1 MFDTLIKDGLIVDG
15 TGKPMFISD
24 IGIKDGYICEVGKIS
39 SAAKNIINA
48 DGYYVTPG
56 WVDIHTHYDGQV
68 SWDPLL
74 TPSFWQ
80 GVTSVVMGNCGVGF
94 APVHSNSHEWLIG
107 LMEGVE
113 DIPGSALSIGMKW
126 EWESFPEYLDA
137 IEKKP
142 HAIDFGCQIAH
153 GPLRAYVMGERG
165 SNNEKASQD
174 DIIKMSLLVE
184 DAIKSGA
191 LGFSTSRTMLH
202 LAVDG
207 NPVPGTFAS
216 DFELLS
222 LAKAVSKSGKGL
234 FESAPAGISGDDIL
248 APKKEISMMSKIS
261 KAANIP
267 VTFLFAQN
275 NKAPNDWKEL
285 LLQCDEA
292 NSNGAKLYPQVF
304 GRPTNLLFSFRGP
317 NQFSRFPTYKDL
329 LELPDEKRFMQLQN
343 PSIKKKIL
351 SECDPINDAL
361 SDMIQNAWDQTY
373 VMGDNIDYEPLIDNT
388 ISSISKKK
396 KKSPNE
402 VAYDEMLKNNCSN
415 YLMFC
420 GLNYTFGNHDALYE
434 QINHPSSIIG
444 GGDGGA
450 HVSYICDANVPT
462 FMLTHWTRDRTRG
475 PKFPIE
481 KIVKKQTSDTAK
493 LYGLVDRGVLKPGF
507 RADINIIDYENLSLN
522 KPFIV
527 NDLPGNA
534 QRLMAT
540 ANGYKQTFV
549 SGELVQENGEDTGA
563 RPGKLIRSNKIK
575 LS

>member
-1 MFDTLIKDGLIVDG
+1 MLDTIIKDGLVVDG
-15 TGKPMFISD
+15 TGKNSFLAD
-24 IGIKDGYICEVGKIS
+24 IGIKDGFIFEIGQIKSPAKKIF
-39 SAAKNIINA
+39 KA
-48 DGYYVTPG
+48 DGLYVTPG

-80 GVTSVVMGNCGVGF
+80 GVTTVVMGNCGVGF
-94 APVHSNSHEWLIG
+94 APVRKNSHDWLIG

-165 SNNEKASQD
+165 SNNDKASED
-174 DIIKMSLLVE
+174 DIKKMSALVE
-184 DAIKSGA
+184 DAMNKGA

-222 LAKAVSKSGKGL
+222 LSRAVASSGKGL

-261 KAANIP
+261 KDSGIP

-285 LLQCDEA
+285 LNQCDIE
-292 NSNGAKLYPQVF
+292 NNNGAKLFPQVF

-317 NQFSRFPTYKDL
+317 NQFSRFPTYKKL
-329 LELPDEKRFMQLQN
+329 LKLTDEERFLRLKE
-343 PSIKKKIL
+343 SSVKEKIL
-351 SECDPINDAL
+351 SEYDPINDAL
-361 SDMIQNAWDQTY
+361 SDMIQDAWDQTY
-373 VMGDNIDYEPLIDNT
+373 VMGDYIDYEPLKENT
-388 ISSISKKK
+388 VLNIAKKRNISPTEI
-396 KKSPNE
+396 
-402 VAYDEMLKNNCSN
+402 AYDEMLKNNCSN

-420 GLNYTFGNHDALYE
+420 GLNYTFGNLDALYE

-462 FMLTHWTRDRTRG
+462 FMLTHWTRDRNRG
-475 PKFPIE
+475 PRFPIE

-493 LYGLVDRGVLKPGF
+493 LYGFFDRGILKPGF
-507 RADINIIDYENLSLN
+507 RADINIIDYQNLQIN
-522 KPFIV
+522 KPYIV

-534 QRLMAT
+534 QRLMSKAK
-540 ANGYKQTFV
+540 GYQETFV
-549 SGELVQENGEDTGA
+549 LGELVQQNGQDTGA
-563 RPGKLIRSNKIK
+563 RPGKLVRSK
-575 LS
+575 

>member
-1 MFDTLIKDGLIVDG
+1 LLDTIIKNGLIVDG
-15 TGKPMFISD
+15 TGEQSFFGD
-24 IGIKDGYICEVGKIS
+24 IGIKNGIIYEIGKIS
-39 SAAKNIINA
+39 SQAKKIYDA
-48 DGYYVTPG
+48 DGYHVMPG

-80 GVTSVVMGNCGVGF
+80 GVTTVVMGNCGVGF
-94 APVHSNSHEWLIG
+94 APVHKNSRDWLIG

-113 DIPGSALSIGMKW
+113 DIPGSALAIGMKW

-165 SNNEKASQD
+165 SNNENANED
-174 DIIKMSLLVE
+174 DIKQMSILVE
-184 DAIKSGA
+184 DAMKKGA

-222 LAKAVSKSGKGL
+222 LARSVANSGKGL
-234 FESAPAGISGDDIL
+234 FESAPAGISGDDII

-261 KAANIP
+261 QDSGIP

-275 NKAPNDWKEL
+275 NKAPDDWKEL
-285 LLQCDEA
+285 LLQCDIE
-292 NSNGAKLYPQVF
+292 NKKGAKLFPQVF

-317 NQFSRFPTYKDL
+317 NQFSRFPTYKKL
-329 LELPDEKRFMQLQN
+329 LSLPDEKRFNTLKD
-343 PSIKKKIL
+343 PLIRKKIL
-351 SECDPINDAL
+351 SENDPIDDAL
-361 SDMIQNAWDQTY
+361 ADMIQNAWDQTY
-373 VMGDNIDYEPLIDNT
+373 VMGDSIDYEPLKEKT
-388 ISSISKKK
+388 ISYIAKKRNIP
-396 KKSPNE
+396 PNE

-420 GLNYTFGNHDALYE
+420 GLNYTFGNLNALYD

-462 FMLTHWTRDRTRG
+462 FMLTHWTRDRSRG

-493 LYGLVDRGVLKPGF
+493 LYGFLDRGVLKKGF
-507 RADINIIDYENLSLN
+507 RADINIIDYQNLKIN

-534 QRLMAT
+534 QRLMSKAE
-540 ANGYKQTFV
+540 GYQKTFV
-549 SGELVQENGEDTGA
+549 SGELVQENGQDTGC
-563 RPGKLIRSNKIK
+563 RPGKLVRSQ
-575 LS
+575 

>member
-1 MFDTLIKDGLIVDG
+1 MLDTVIKGGTIIDG
-15 TGKPMFISD
+15 TGKPKYLGD
-24 IGIKDGYICEVGKIS
+24 IGIKNGYIYEIGKVTTH
-39 SAAKNIINA
+39 AKNTVKA
-48 DGYYVTPG
+48 EGLHVTPG

-80 GVTSVVMGNCGVGF
+80 GVTTVVMGNCGVGF
-94 APVHSNSHEWLIG
+94 APVHSNAHDWLIG

-142 HAIDFGCQIAH
+142 HAIDYGCQIAH

-165 SNNEKASQD
+165 SNNEKASED
-174 DIIKMSLLVE
+174 DIKKMSILVE
-184 DAIKSGA
+184 DAIKKGA

-216 DFELLS
+216 DLELLS

-248 APKKEISMMSKIS
+248 VPKEEISLMSKIS
-261 KAANIP
+261 KEANLP

-292 NSNGAKLYPQVF
+292 NANGAKLFPQVF

-317 NQFSRFPTYKDL
+317 NQFSRHPTYKEL
-329 LELPDEKRFMQLQN
+329 LKLPDEKRFLYLQDD
-343 PSIKKKIL
+343 SIKEKIL
-351 SECDPINDAL
+351 SEQDPVNDAL

-373 VMGDNIDYEPLIDNT
+373 VMGEFIDYEPVTDNT
-388 ISSISKKK
+388 VSSISKKIK
-396 KKSPNE
+396 KNPCE
-402 VAYDEMLKNNCSN
+402 VAYDEMLKNDCSN

-420 GLNYTFGNHDALYE
+420 GLNYTFGNLDALYE

-475 PKFPIE
+475 AKFSIE
-481 KIVKKQTSDTAK
+481 KIVKKQTNDTAK
-493 LYGLVDRGVLKPGF
+493 LYGFHDRGILQPGF
-507 RADINIIDYENLSLN
+507 RADINIIDYENLNIN
-522 KPFIV
+522 KPYIV

-534 QRLMAT
+534 QRLMSKAD
-540 ANGYKQTFV
+540 GYKKTFV
-549 SGELVQENGEDTGA
+549 LGELVQENGEDTGA
-563 RPGKLIRSNKIK
+563 RPGKLIRSNLIN
-575 LS
+575 